1 MSATSKPRSV
11 YSPALHTY
19 VLVVACL
26 GAVAVAVSLSEVLG
40 QPQDWRQQWLAL
52 VALTVVS
59 GLLPVTLPTVNVSIS
74 ISETFVIAGTL
85 LFGPAG
91 GTVLVF
97 LDALFISFRL
107 YWSRGLRWQ
116 QIVFNLATPP
126 LSIWVAAAVA
136 GIRPLIST
144 DSSFGFDFIVSL
156 AVFTILDFLL
166 NSWLITFALA
176 LEKHAS
182 AVGIWRKH
190 FLDLLLNY
198 VAGGSVA
205 ALLVYN
211 TRKIKVEFVFAIL
224 PLLLVLY
231 LMYKW
236 SNRRIEVERERNTE
250 LNRVFLSTVEA
261 LALAIDAKDQVTHGH
276 IRRVQRYTMA
286 LADVLGVSDEKQLD
300 ALKAAALLHDTGKLA
315 VPEYILNKPGP
326 LTPAEFERMKV
337 HAAVGADILKSI
349 EFPYP
354 VEPMVRH
361 HHENWNGSGYPDGL
375 KGQQIPL
382 GARILAV
389 VDCYDALTSDRP
401 YRPRYSRQ
409 HAEQVLRERRG
420 SWYDPWVVDEFLKIL
435 DKLERTER
443 DEQAAPAGPGSPRL
457 MPAQLDVITA
467 TTAEEREFNE
477 LRRELPLATSLP
489 AAADL
494 LFRHLRRVIPAASL
508 SLYLPNQERNDLAA
522 VASSGVGASA
532 IEGLS
537 IPIGDRISGWALAHK
552 QTVLNSNAALELGP
566 VARTFS
572 VPLRYALAVPILN
585 GPAAA
590 AIGVITAYASEPF
603 DNDHR
608 RLLESAATLFGASV
622 PTAPGADRIA
632 DARTPDTRPPDTRAT
647 DPRPTEPR
655 PGEKRAADPK
665 PPDGRPAG
673 DSRIH

>member
-1 MSATSKPRSV
+1 MATDKSRPV
-11 YSPALHTY
+11 YSRALHAY
-19 VLVVACL
+19 VLVIACL
-26 GAVAVAVSLSEVLG
+26 GAAAVAVSLSAVLS

-116 QIVFNLATPP
+116 QILFNLATPP

-144 DSSFGFDFIVSL
+144 ESSFGFDFIVSL

-176 LEKHAS
+176 LEKHANALS
-182 AVGIWRKH
+182 IWRKH

-211 TRKIKVEFVFAIL
+211 TRTIKVEFVAAIL

-236 SNRRIEVERERNTE
+236 SNRRIEVERERNVE

-286 LADVLGVSDEKQLD
+286 LAEALGVSDEKQLD

-349 EFPYP
+349 DFPYP

-361 HHENWNGSGYPDGL
+361 HHENWNGTGYPDGL
-375 KGQQIPL
+375 KSQQIPL
-382 GARILAV
+382 GARILSV

-401 YRPRYSRQ
+401 YRPRYSRE

-420 SWYDPWVVDEFLKIL
+420 TWYDPWVVDEFLKIL
-435 DKLERTER
+435 DRLEKVEI
-443 DEQAAPAGPGSPRL
+443 DEQGAPSSIGSPRL
-457 MPAQLDVITA
+457 MPSQLDVITA

-477 LRRELPLATSLP
+477 LRRDLPMATSVSS
-489 AAADL
+489 AAET
-494 LFRHLRRVIPAASL
+494 LFRHLRRVIPAASI
-508 SLYLPNQERNDLAA
+508 SLYLPSQDGNELAA
-522 VASSGVGASA
+522 VASSGVGAAA

-537 IPIGDRISGWALAHK
+537 IPIGDRISGWALAHR

-572 VPLRYALAVPILN
+572 VALRYALAVPILN

-590 AIGVITAYASEPF
+590 PIGVITAYASEPF

-622 PTAPGADRIA
+622 PVSSAEHRQQSTKAPNDR
-632 DARTPDTRPPDTRAT
+632 
-647 DPRPTEPR
+647 
-655 PGEKRAADPK
+655 
-665 PPDGRPAG
+665 
-673 DSRIH
+673 DSRVH